1 MQSLAEL
8 LAAWKADLAGDADLT
23 AFAAELRRDVPGT
36 SGRMEVR
43 LGNEFTRKV
52 IPPSLYPFVLVTPGS
67 EKERRELLA
76 AVKVR
81 REFRLQGGISDPDTE
96 RGTLRAVAF
105 EELLADVAWRFL
117 AGQVY
122 DPERNPA
129 GLILGF
135 EVKPLLS
142 DLDLNRPAILRTLP
156 VEISYVLEN
165 AQ

>member
-1 MQSLAEL
+1 MKSLADL
-8 LAAWKADLAGDADLT
+8 LTAWKAHLEGDADLAG
-23 AFAAELRRDVPGT
+23 FAAEMARDVPGT

-43 LGNEFTRKV
+43 LGNEFTRKLV
-52 IPPSLYPFVLVTPGS
+52 PPSLYPFVLLTLGS
-67 EKERRELLA
+67 EKERRDTLS

-81 REFRLQGGISDPDTE
+81 REVRLHGGISDPDTE

-122 DPERNPA
+122 DPERNPG

-135 EVKPLLS
+135 EVRPLLS
-142 DLDLNRPAILRTLP
+142 DQDLNRPAVLRTLP
-156 VEISYVLEN
+156 VEVSYVLE
-165 AQ
+165 